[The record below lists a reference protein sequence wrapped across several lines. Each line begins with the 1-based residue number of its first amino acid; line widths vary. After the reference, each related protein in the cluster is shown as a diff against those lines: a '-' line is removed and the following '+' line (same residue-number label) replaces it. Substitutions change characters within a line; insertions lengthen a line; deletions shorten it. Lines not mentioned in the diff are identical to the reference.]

1 MWNPFFAARMTGWW
15 RPYGS
20 GDLRQMSSLATET
33 EINIFMIPHFKV
45 LPWNLSNWALYFMVF
60 DLMVF
65 TESSDFWSEVC
76 WGQRDPWTPLPRVM
90 GLEEFEVV
98 KKLVELLE
106 SWKGRRCWLWTYQK
120 QKIWGRVAGSWILP
134 HMQRGAPWATG
145 DGVVNFPVR
154 LARRSGFQML
164 ATAHTTNLLKWPGCK
179 GWRWAGL
186 FLRIEIRLFDFG
198 FFHPF
203 WPALCTTTHFS
214 FSDSCQQFVLVMTCL
229 EGLTSATL
237 LRLWMILS
245 WSLYRICRPPS
256 PLVKGALVSEADGGR
271 AQALRPCG
279 LKSLEQRHCVEW
291 WDSGKGLRLRPPH
304 IFFYEVRRS
313 TMWSPITDAFAC
325 VARGAGHLYR
335 WRTKVWAQQNS
346 VSTPADWEERHH
358 PKKNSD
364 VLDKLLSGFLFFLSA
379 RTILNYKACHPK
391 VGDGCVIRA
400 RKKDWDFRGLDVRVG
415 RTPG

>member
-1 MWNPFFAARMTGWW
+1 
-15 RPYGS
+15 
-20 GDLRQMSSLATET
+20 
-33 EINIFMIPHFKV
+33 
-45 LPWNLSNWALYFMVF
+45 
-60 DLMVF
+60 MVF
-65 TESSDFWSEVC
+65 TESSDFRSEVC

-120 QKIWGRVAGSWILP
+120 QKIWGRVAGFWILP
-134 HMQRGAPWATG
+134 HMQRAAPWGTG

-154 LARRSGFQML
+154 FARRSGFQML
-164 ATAHTTNLLKWPGCK
+164 ATAHTTNLLKWPRCK

-198 FFHPF
+198 FFHRF
-203 WPALCTTTHFS
+203 WPALCTTTHLS

-245 WSLYRICRPPS
+245 WNLYRICRPRS
-256 PLVKGALVSEADGGR
+256 PLVKGGLGKRSWWWPGSGVETLWAQEPWANDGILGR
-271 AQALRPCG
+271 AEAKASSYL
-279 LKSLEQRHCVEW
+279 LL
-291 WDSGKGLRLRPPH
+291 
-304 IFFYEVRRS
+304 
-313 TMWSPITDAFAC
+313 WSEEEYNVVSYHRCRDAC

-358 PKKNSD
+358 PKQNSD
-364 VLDKLLSGFLFFLSA
+364 RPLPGQAPQWISLLSFSQ
-379 RTILNYKACHPK
+379 NH
-391 VGDGCVIRA
+391 A
-400 RKKDWDFRGLDVRVG
+400 RKKNWDFQGLDVRVG

>member
-45 LPWNLSNWALYFMVF
+45 LPWNLSNWALHFMVF

-145 DGVVNFPVR
+145 DGVVNFPVGF
-154 LARRSGFQML
+154 ARKSGFRML

-179 GWRWAGL
+179 GWRWQVCSWELKLG
-186 FLRIEIRLFDFG
+186 FLILDFFIHSGRLFA
-198 FFHPF
+198 P
-203 WPALCTTTHFS
+203 PLTHLS

-245 WSLYRICRPPS
+245 WSLYRICWPRS
-256 PLVKGALVSEADGGR
+256 PLVKGALVREADGGR
-271 AQALRPCG
+271 AQALRPCA
-279 LKSLEQRHCVEW
+279 LKSLEQMMGFWE
-291 WDSGKGLRLRPPH
+291 GLRLRPPH
-304 IFFYEVRRS
+304 IFFYEVRS
-313 TMWSPITDAFAC
+313 TMWSPYHRC
-325 VARGAGHLYR
+325 LCYGLQEVP
-335 WRTKVWAQQNS
+335 

-358 PKKNSD
+358 PKQNSD
-364 VLDKLLSGFLFFLSA
+364 RPLPGQAPQWISLLSFSQ
-379 RTILNYKACHPK
+379 NH
-391 VGDGCVIRA
+391 A
-400 RKKDWDFRGLDVRVG
+400 RKKDWDFQGLDVRVG